1 MFTPKES
8 SYILSLATGFLK
20 HRGAWNAQLRNT
32 IWDTDHQ
39 PTQFLKYK
47 QNVVVFCCLFQ
58 CLISLSQFP
67 DSISEVSSSTG
78 YYYMPGKTS
87 GFPNT
92 THVKTESS
100 QI

>member
-1 MFTPKES
+1 MECTIKKH
-8 SYILSLATGFLK
+8 SLGYRPSTNTVSQIQTKCCGFL
-20 HRGAWNAQLRNT
+20 
-32 IWDTDHQ
+32 
-39 PTQFLKYK
+39 
-47 QNVVVFCCLFQ
+47 LFVSV
-58 CLISLSQFP
+58 LISLSQFP